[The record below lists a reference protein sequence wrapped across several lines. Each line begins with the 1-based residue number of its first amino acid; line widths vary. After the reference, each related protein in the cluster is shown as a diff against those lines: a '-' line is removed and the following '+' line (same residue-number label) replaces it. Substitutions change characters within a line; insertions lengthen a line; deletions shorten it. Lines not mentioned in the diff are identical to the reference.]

1 MIKFLDIQA
10 ITRQHKDE
18 YNQAVSRVVDSGWF
32 LQGEE
37 IATFESAYA
46 QYIGTPHCVRV
57 ASGLDALRLIIRGYK
72 ELGVFHEGDEIIVPA
87 NTYIATILAI
97 TDNGLIPVLV
107 EPTWENLEIDVS
119 RVEEA
124 ITPRTRGVMIVHL
137 YGRLAYDERL
147 EAICRKYGLKLMED
161 CAQSH

>member
-46 QYIGTPHCVRV
+46 QYIGTSHCVRV
-57 ASGLDALRLIIRGYK
+57 ASGLDALRLIIR
-72 ELGVFHEGDEIIVPA
+72 
-87 NTYIATILAI
+87 
-97 TDNGLIPVLV
+97 
-107 EPTWENLEIDVS
+107 
-119 RVEEA
+119 
-124 ITPRTRGVMIVHL
+124 
-137 YGRLAYDERL
+137 
-147 EAICRKYGLKLMED
+147 
-161 CAQSH
+161 